1 MPSTTKPSLP
11 EKENLHPR
19 NAHRKGYDFDALI
32 KSTPQLRPFVK
43 LNEYGISSIN
53 YSDPE
58 AVKMLNKS
66 LLKQFYNINDWDI
79 PEGYLCPPIPGRAD
93 YIHYIADLLAEA
105 NGGTI
110 PTGKKIKLLD
120 IGTGANCIYPLIGN
134 SVYHWQ
140 FVGTDIDPLALGAAK
155 KTLMA
160 NPQLKGSITLRQQ
173 NYKHHIFEEVVADG
187 EGFDAT
193 ICNPPFH
200 ASAQEARLATINK
213 WNKLQGT
220 GKPALNFGGQKKELW
235 YHGGEAAFIRLM
247 IEESVPL
254 AQQCLWF
261 TTLVSKKDTLP
272 GVYRDL
278 KKAKV
283 VDTRTINMSQGQKTS
298 RIVAWTFFSE
308 AERTE
313 WATTW
318 WKDKKSS
325 FV

>member
-1 MPSTTKPSLP
+1 MSNPSKPSLP

-19 NAHRKGYDFDALI
+19 NAHRKGYDFDQLI
-32 KSTPQLRPFVK
+32 KAVPQLKPFVK
-43 LNEYGISSIN
+43 LNEHGLQSIN
-53 YSDPE
+53 YSDAE

-66 LLKQFYNINDWDI
+66 LLKQYYSVAEWDI

-93 YIHYIADLLAEA
+93 YMHYIADLLSEA
-105 NGGTI
+105 NSGNI
-110 PTGKKIKLLD
+110 PTGKKMKILD

-134 SVYHWQ
+134 SVYGWQ
-140 FVGTDIDPLALGAAK
+140 FVGTDIDPLALGAVK
-155 KTLMA
+155 KTLAA
-160 NPQLKGSITLRQQ
+160 NPQLKENVLLRQQ
-173 NYKHHIFEEVVADG
+173 NFKHHIFEEIITAD

-213 WNKLQGT
+213 WNKLNGS
-220 GKPALNFGGQKKELW
+220 GKPTQNFGGQKKELW

-247 IEESVPL
+247 IEESVPV
-254 AQQCLWF
+254 AKQCLWF

-283 VDTRTINMSQGQKTS
+283 VDFRTINMSQGQKTS
-298 RIVAWTFFSE
+298 RIVAWTYFNE
-308 AERTE
+308 AERAE
-313 WATTW
+313 WANTW
-318 WKDKKSS
+318 WNKPETK
-325 FV
+325 